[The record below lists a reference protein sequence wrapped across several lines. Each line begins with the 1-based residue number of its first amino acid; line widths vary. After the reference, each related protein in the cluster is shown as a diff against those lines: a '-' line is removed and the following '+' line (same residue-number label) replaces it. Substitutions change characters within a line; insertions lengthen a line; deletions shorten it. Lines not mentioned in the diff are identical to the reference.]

1 MFLDAPAESNPQTVQ
16 TSKPPKHVG
25 KPTYTTPRLAYTET
39 KFWEFWEP
47 STLLLLRGGVRG
59 DLDWNIEMGRVYYS
73 SALELYPYA
82 IHARAWEHEVKLE
95 FGTTVRTVFVSGAE
109 DTSRVRDRSGRD
121 R

>member
-1 MFLDAPAESNPQTVQ
+1 
-16 TSKPPKHVG
+16 
-25 KPTYTTPRLAYTET
+25 
-39 KFWEFWEP
+39 
-47 STLLLLRGGVRG
+47 
-59 DLDWNIEMGRVYYS
+59 MGRVYYS

-121 R
+121 RSLPPTEGGTNCEEYLRNSSVSPLVKSDTIRRFLK